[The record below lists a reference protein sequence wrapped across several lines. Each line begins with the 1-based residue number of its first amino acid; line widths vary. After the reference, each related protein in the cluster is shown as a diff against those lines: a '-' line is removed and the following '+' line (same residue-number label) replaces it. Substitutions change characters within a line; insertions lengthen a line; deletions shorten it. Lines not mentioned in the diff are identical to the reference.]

1 MICRLCSLEAPENPK
16 AKPNAW
22 NFGVC
27 QACTKTTRLHHLS
40 RIQYQRNTG
49 REDDTVKTTC
59 TYCAETKSVRAF
71 PPSDLASG
79 LVGFPQTCSKCRYM
93 GRPKAPPDDYS
104 DLV

>member
-27 QACTKTTRLHHLS
+27 EPCTKTTRLHHLS
-40 RIQYQRNTG
+40 RIKYQRNTG
-49 REDDTVKTTC
+49 REDETVTATC
-59 TYCAETKSVRAF
+59 SYCEETKTVRAF
-71 PPSDLASG
+71 APSSLANG
-79 LVGFPQTCSKCRYM
+79 LVGFPLTCSKCHYLR
-93 GRPKAPPDDYS
+93 RKQKSDDFS

>member
-27 QACTKTTRLHHLS
+27 QACTKTTRLRHLS

-49 REDDTVKTTC
+49 REDETVTATC
-59 TYCAETKSVRAF
+59 SYCAETKTVRAF
-71 PPSDLASG
+71 APSALASG
-79 LVGFPQTCSKCRYM
+79 MVGFPQICGMCHYQIRHK
-93 GRPKAPPDDYS
+93 PKSDDFS